1 VHEEKLL
8 TAKFAKNGREGREEH
23 RYSKARK
30 HEDAFFAI
38 FAMPSRSSRLKAFG
52 SERVAGKDGDA
63 ASAASP

>member
-38 FAMPSRSSRLKAFG
+38 FAMPSRLKAFG
-52 SERVAGKDGDA
+52 FREDGDA